1 MTIATATPQRPVS
14 IASATGPS
22 AVSRT
27 TAHPSATVARRP
39 GESAAELRGRVLR
52 AAERLNLL
60 LAAGGHVATR
70 WALRLERQGIV
81 SVMPL
86 PRSAFKE
93 GARAFSRRLPDRAL
107 ALVDVAVISAR
118 LGANGA
124 TAVA

>member
-1 MTIATATPQRPVS
+1 MTIAIATPQRSVS

-22 AVSRT
+22 AASRS
-27 TAHPSATVARRP
+27 TAHPSAMVMRRA

-70 WALRLERQGIV
+70 WAVRLERHGV
-81 SVMPL
+81 ATVMPL
-86 PRSAFKE
+86 PRSAFE
-93 GARAFSRRLPDRAL
+93 DDPIAFSRRLPDRAL
-107 ALVDVAVISAR
+107 ARVDVVVVSAR
-118 LGANGA
+118 LGASRA

>member
-1 MTIATATPQRPVS
+1 MTIATATPQRPGSV
-14 IASATGPS
+14 ASVTGPF

-27 TAHPSATVARRP
+27 IAHPSATVTRRP

-70 WALRLERQGIV
+70 WSVRLERHGV
-81 SVMPL
+81 ATVMPL
-86 PRSAFKE
+86 PRSAFE
-93 GARAFSRRLPDRAL
+93 DDPTAFSRRLPDRAL

-118 LGANGA
+118 LGANAA